1 LGCVWEQSSQPF
13 EGAAVK
19 VFQHTQPPFG
29 MFFMQRADKVSHSLE
44 LRVRSPDCGMEGADT
59 RHGHGSNLILAR
71 RKKAL
76 QQRARILQ
84 GIRQFFIEK
93 GYLDVETPHRIPIPA
108 PESHIDPVPSSTW
121 FLQPSPELCM
131 KRMMAAG
138 YEKIFQ
144 ICRCWREGERGS
156 LHLPEF
162 TLLEWYR
169 AGGDYRSLMEECE
182 ELIRFVAKTMD
193 LMGRFIFR
201 GHEIDLSEPWK
212 RISVKEAFHCHAQTS
227 VTEALEENLFDEIM
241 VQDIEPN
248 LGVEKPTFI
257 YDYPAQRGALARL
270 KREDQTVA
278 ERFEVYIGG
287 LELANGFSE
296 LVDSKEQRKRFHL
309 ENENRQSLGKSTYPM
324 PDKFLAELDNM
335 PPSAGI
341 ALGVDRLV
349 MVFLDAETIDEA
361 VAFTPEE
368 L

>member
-1 LGCVWEQSSQPF
+1 MAKNWPL
-13 EGAAVK
+13 VK
-19 VFQHTQPPFG
+19 
-29 MFFMQRADKVSHSLE
+29 
-44 LRVRSPDCGMEGADT
+44 
-59 RHGHGSNLILAR
+59 

-84 GIRQFFIEK
+84 GIRQFFIIK
-93 GYLDVETPHRIPIPA
+93 GYLEVETSHRIPTPA
-108 PESHIDPVPSSTW
+108 PESHIDAISSGQW
-121 FLQPSPELCM
+121 FLHTSPELCM

-144 ICRCWREGERGS
+144 ICRCWRERERGS

-169 AGGDYRSLMEECE
+169 AGGDYHSLMEECE
-182 ELIRFVAKTMD
+182 ELIRFVARTIGLEQK
-193 LMGRFIFR
+193 LIFR
-201 GHEIDLSEPWK
+201 SHEIDLSEPWE
-212 RISVKEAFHCHAQTS
+212 RISVKEAFRCYSKTS
-227 VTEALEENLFDEIM
+227 MAKALERNLFDEIM
-241 VQDIEPN
+241 VQDVEPK
-248 LGVEKPTFI
+248 LGIEKPTFI
-257 YDYPAQRGALARL
+257 YDYPGVRGALARL
-270 KREDQTVA
+270 KQEDQTVA
-278 ERFEVYIGG
+278 ERFELYMGG

-296 LVDSKEQRKRFHL
+296 LVDSEEQRRRFHI
-309 ENENRQSLGKSTYPM
+309 ENANRQSFGKPIYSI

-349 MVFLDAETIDEA
+349 MVFLDVETIDEV